1 MISDKSLYAS
11 FLEGDRGS
19 FEELVLRHRH
29 GMVYFLMSYVKS
41 YETAE
46 DLVQEVFAYIYLN
59 PKRYSKDY
67 EFKTYLYMLGKRR
80 AIDYIRKETRQEKVS
95 LEESISIAQNSL
107 EDAVHLRRNAADLK
121 RYLHDLSPE
130 DQKVISLIDL
140 TGLSLAETAK
150 IMEKSVAAVK
160 VQSHRAKKRLKKI
173 MLKGGFSYEV

>member
-11 FLEGDRGS
+11 FLEGDRSS

-29 GMVYFLMSYVKS
+29 GMVYFLMPYVKS

-59 PKRYSKDY
+59 PERYCEDY

-80 AIDYIRKETRQEKVS
+80 TIDHLRKETKIEKVP
-95 LEESISIAQNSL
+95 LEESMNVDGSSFVETVHRRKNA
-107 EDAVHLRRNAADLK
+107 EDLLK
-121 RYLHDLSPE
+121 GLQELSPE

-140 TGLSLAETAK
+140 TGLSIAEAAK

-173 MLKGGFSYEV
+173 LLKGGFSYEV

>member
-29 GMVYFLMSYVKS
+29 GMVYFLMPYVKS

-59 PKRYSKDY
+59 PERYSEDY

-95 LEESISIAQNSL
+95 LEESMSIDQTSL
-107 EDAVHLRRNAADLK
+107 EDAVHRRGNAADLK

-130 DQKVISLIDL
+130 DQKVISLVDL
-140 TGLSLAETAK
+140 TGLSMAETAK